1 MACVIRMAEKEN
13 ITRILDAFDGISRV
27 FAAMES
33 FSGDASISKPEL
45 LALEAISRE
54 EGLMMSDL
62 GRKLDISLSTA
73 TGIIDRLIE
82 KKLVKRERNGGD
94 RRVVRVVL
102 TDKGRRTN
110 LTYQKQKKEIFAR
123 MLGALSS
130 GEQEQLI
137 HILEKISN
145 FEHGKGMKNDSSIN
159 SKM

>member
-1 MACVIRMAEKEN
+1 MSEKEN

-33 FSGDASISKPEL
+33 FPGDASISKPEL

-54 EGLMMSDL
+54 EGLMMSEL
-62 GRKLDISLSTA
+62 GKRLDISMSTA

-102 TDKGRRTN
+102 TDKGRKTN
-110 LTYQKQKKEIFAR
+110 LTYQKQKKELFGR
-123 MLGALSS
+123 MLGALDPEEQ
-130 GEQEQLI
+130 GELI
-137 HILEKISN
+137 KILEKIAGAIKQ
-145 FEHGKGMKNDSSIN
+145 EA
-159 SKM
+159 

>member
-1 MACVIRMAEKEN
+1 MANKEN

-33 FSGDASISKPEL
+33 FPGDASISKPEL
-45 LALEAISRE
+45 LALEVISRE

-62 GRKLDISLSTA
+62 GKRLDISLSTA

-102 TDKGRRTN
+102 TDKGRKN
-110 LTYQKQKKEIFAR
+110 NKTYQKQKKEIFAM
-123 MLGALSS
+123 MLGALSDV
-130 GEQEQLI
+130 EQEQLI
-137 HILEKISN
+137 KILEKISN
-145 FEHGKGMKNDSSIN
+145 IEKRNGDEQ
-159 SKM
+159 

>member
-1 MACVIRMAEKEN
+1 MAEKEN
-13 ITRILDAFDGISRV
+13 IKRILDAFDGISKV

-33 FSGDASISKPEL
+33 FPGDASISKPEL

-62 GRKLDISLSTA
+62 GKRLDISLSTA

-102 TDKGRRTN
+102 TDKGRKTN
-110 LTYQKQKKEIFAR
+110 QTYQKQKKDLFGR
-123 MLGALSS
+123 MLGALDPEEQ
-130 GEQEQLI
+130 GELI
-137 HILEKISN
+137 KILEKIAGAIKQ
-145 FEHGKGMKNDSSIN
+145 EA
-159 SKM
+159 

>member
-1 MACVIRMAEKEN
+1 MAEKEN
-13 ITRILDAFDGISRV
+13 IIRILDAFDGISRI

-33 FSGDASISKPEL
+33 FPGDASISKPEL

-62 GRKLDISLSTA
+62 GKRLDISLSTA

-94 RRVVRVVL
+94 RRVVRVLL
-102 TDKGRRTN
+102 TDKGRKTN
-110 LTYQKQKKEIFAR
+110 QTYQKQKKELFGR
-123 MLGALSS
+123 MLGALDPEEQ
-130 GEQEQLI
+130 GELI
-137 HILEKISN
+137 KILEKIAGAIKQ
-145 FEHGKGMKNDSSIN
+145 EAGEKYGKGID

>member
-1 MACVIRMAEKEN
+1 MMAAEKEN

-33 FSGDASISKPEL
+33 FPGDASISKPEL

-62 GRKLDISLSTA
+62 GKRLDISLSTA

-102 TDKGRRTN
+102 TDKGKKTN
-110 LTYQKQKKEIFAR
+110 LTYQKQKKELFGR
-123 MLGALSS
+123 MLGTLDPEEQ
-130 GEQEQLI
+130 GELI
-137 HILEKISN
+137 KILEKISGAIKQN
-145 FEHGKGMKNDSSIN
+145 GEKYGKGIDR
-159 SKM
+159 KM

>member
-1 MACVIRMAEKEN
+1 MAEKEN
-13 ITRILDAFDGISRV
+13 ITRILDAFDSISKV

-33 FSGDASISKPEL
+33 FPGDASISKPEL

-62 GRKLDISLSTA
+62 GKRLDISLSTA

-94 RRVVRVVL
+94 RRVVRVML
-102 TDKGRRTN
+102 TDKGRKTN
-110 LTYQKQKKEIFAR
+110 QTYQKQKKELFGR
-123 MLGALSS
+123 MLGALDP
-130 GEQEQLI
+130 QEQGELI
-137 HILEKISN
+137 NILEKIAGAIK
-145 FEHGKGMKNDSSIN
+145 EEAGEKYGKGID